1 MFTYKQRVP
10 QSHTIQPWHQIDCTK
25 LRSWRKE
32 LQWKELILGLY
43 SCLDLLIQSGL
54 VSGEHEGWGRPR
66 AVRGGGGWIR
76 LRHVI
81 VEPAITLSLV
91 QGLSERSVSTNFVS
105 TNMHYTRWYFMD
117 QNSGK
122 LYSMWTFLV
131 NTTYPT
137 LKVIATSWLFD
148 NGGIVCMYVDK

>member
-1 MFTYKQRVP
+1 MFTYKQRVS

-91 QGLSERSVSTNFVS
+91 QGLSERSVSTNFLS
-105 TNMHYTRWYFMD
+105 TNMHYTRRFFMD
-117 QNSGK
+117 QKGFYIKWEVIFSVNFFGK
-122 LYSMWTFLV
+122 HNLPYFEGYCNKL
-131 NTTYPT
+131 
-137 LKVIATSWLFD
+137 
-148 NGGIVCMYVDK
+148 IVW

>member
-1 MFTYKQRVP
+1 MYVCVCCLKVTYKQRIP

-105 TNMHYTRWYFMD
+105 TSMHYTRRYFMD
-117 QNSGK
+117 QKGYHSSLDFNYFKPCLDLIK
-122 LYSMWTFLV
+122 LKL
-131 NTTYPT
+131 
-137 LKVIATSWLFD
+137 
-148 NGGIVCMYVDK
+148 